1 MARRGM
7 GLDSVVR
14 AKILTSGISLSFV
27 LWWWSKQ
34 PSPAQPK
41 KLVESGG
48 EYFRRHITGYLR
60 ARTNLQKFI
69 ISGLG
74 LHIFCTSSYEHTFR
88 KSKTGYR
95 VKIILP
101 RVSVQILF
109 AWQQYPSYD
118 IV

>member
-41 KLVESGG
+41 KLVESGSLNAPL
-48 EYFRRHITGYLR
+48 RR
-60 ARTNLQKFI
+60 
-69 ISGLG
+69 S
-74 LHIFCTSSYEHTFR
+74 R
-88 KSKTGYR
+88 KS
-95 VKIILP
+95 ILEK
-101 RVSVQILF
+101 REGL
-109 AWQQYPSYD
+109 Y
-118 IV
+118 